1 MNNYKLI
8 FIALFIL
15 IFPLI
20 GFSQNQSKGSL
31 KDADTLKSGRH
42 LELWVMTGTNFDLFA
57 GVKAQQFFF
66 RANTLLR
73 LSDKVFYQAA
83 LYKNRYYTTDT
94 TSSGSTPFSS
104 IKRPNPGDTIYS
116 LTSGN
121 FRKTTKQ
128 TIDPVALQADV
139 LYKLTK
145 NEKSNFFLS
154 VGGDIS
160 ITTVSLNNK
169 FDFLDTSF
177 YLRTSI
183 PDTVRGYNKFGTTAF
198 PESISYRKPNY
209 NANVGCMWILDEKDL
224 NIKAHLTVGI
234 SANTSLI
241 SYYQSSGAGIIYNYE
256 SKTNAHV
263 QLRMFTTYKP
273 IGLCFGFESFLVK
286 RNKVPAFN
294 FTLSKAFDI
303 KGLSKIFTP
312 VSALKIKD

>member
-8 FIALFIL
+8 FINLFML
-15 IFPLI
+15 ANPTI
-20 GFSQNQSKGSL
+20 GFSQNQSKGAL
-31 KDADTLKSGRH
+31 KDADTLKSGRY
-42 LELWVMTGTNFDLFA
+42 LELWVMTGTNFDLFD
-57 GVKAQQFFF
+57 GVKAKQFFF

-104 IKRPNPGDTIYS
+104 IKRPNPGDTIYT

-128 TIDPVALQADV
+128 TIAPFALQAAV

-154 VGGDIS
+154 VGGEFS

-169 FDFLDTSF
+169 YDFLDTSF
-177 YLRTSI
+177 YLKTSM
-183 PDTVRGYNKFGTTAF
+183 PDTVRGYNNFGTTAF
-198 PESISYRKPNY
+198 PESISYRKPNS
-209 NANVGCMWILDEKDL
+209 NVSVGCMWILDENDV
-224 NIKAHLTVGI
+224 NIKTHLTVGLRN
-234 SANTSLI
+234 NTFLI
-241 SYYQSSGAGIIYNYE
+241 SYYQSRGAGIIYNYE
-256 SKTNAHV
+256 SKTNAYV
-263 QLRMFTTYKP
+263 QLRMFATYKP
-273 IGLCFGFESFLVK
+273 IGLCFGFESFFVN

-294 FTLSKAFDI
+294 LTLSKAFDI